1 MRPSRES
8 DVDAAV
14 PTQARAVS
22 PIPTLRLGCEPVLVA
37 TADGDGFGEG
47 FVPTDM
53 AVLHLSFDYGP
64 GRSGRRDAE
73 AEARARMVLESFGP
87 VEIDQLDTHEPELDS
102 SANYLVDVA
111 GDLDALCAFTSDAV
125 PKLRARGWRVEIA
138 DDYPYVAVRSEA
150 WFADVH
156 TSESADWFELEL
168 GVDVEG
174 GQRIDLL
181 PALLDLLADSKS
193 AASLDRR
200 LARARRDVAVRVGD
214 RQYVAVEP
222 ERLRRLVRVFRELY
236 DTEGSGKDTFRV
248 PADAPD
254 YLDDIEVA
262 AGEDVTWKVPA
273 RARALSRQAIARV
286 KAPPE
291 LRATLRPYQQVGLD
305 WLQHLRANDLGGVLA
320 DDMGLGKTLQTIAH
334 LATEK
339 ASGRMQ
345 DPCLIVA
352 PTSLIGNWD
361 REIRKFAPH
370 LRTLTLHG
378 AGRRQG
384 YGSLARVDV
393 AITTYTTMLRDIERL
408 EKQRFHVLVLDEAQA
423 IKNPRGRMH
432 AAVKRIDAAFPLCL
446 SGTPI
451 ENNLDELWALIDVVA
466 PGRLGTAATF
476 RQSYR
481 IPIEKLGSETK
492 MEALRRRVAP
502 LILRRMKEDVA
513 PELPAKTRVV
523 KSIDLGGRQR
533 ELYEAIRVAAH
544 AEVRKVVRSKGIAAS
559 TVDILGAIMKLRQA
573 CCDPRLVRI
582 GSAREVERSAKLDAL
597 MTMVDDMLAR
607 GRRIL
612 VFSQFTSMLQII
624 SAQLSARQVRHV
636 TLTGATRDR
645 QALVDEFQAGL
656 APVFLISLKAGGTG
670 LNLTRADTVIH
681 YDPWWNPAAQAQAT
695 DRAYRIGQ
703 DKPVFVYDLIV
714 AGSVEER
721 ILALQERKRALADGI
736 LSREGGALSAEEVED
751 LLAPLS
757 D

>member
-1 MRPSRES
+1 M
-8 DVDAAV
+8 
-14 PTQARAVS
+14 T
-22 PIPTLRLGCEPVLVA
+22 PIPRVRLGCEPVLVA

-64 GRSGRRDAE
+64 GRAARRDLE

-102 SANYLVDVA
+102 DANYLVDVA

-125 PKLRARGWRVEIA
+125 PKLRARGWIVEIA
-138 DDYPYVAVRSEA
+138 DDYPYVAMRPESGA

-156 TSESADWFELEL
+156 TSEDADWFELEL
-168 GVDVEG
+168 GVDVA

-181 PALLDLLADSKS
+181 PALLDLLQDSKS
-193 AASLDRR
+193 ASGLDRR

-236 DTEGSGKDTFRV
+236 DLEGPGNGTFRV
-248 PADAPD
+248 PVDAPD

-262 AGEDVTWKVPA
+262 AGEGVSWKAPA

-286 KAPPE
+286 NAPPE
-291 LRATLRPYQQVGLD
+291 LKATLRPYQQVGLD
-305 WLQHLRANDLGGVLA
+305 WLQHLRANRLGGVLA

-334 LATEK
+334 ITTEK
-339 ASGRMQ
+339 ASGRME

-352 PTSLIGNWD
+352 PTSLLGNWH

-370 LRTLTLHG
+370 LRTLMLHG

-384 YGSLARVDV
+384 YGSLSRVDV

-408 EKQRFHVLVLDEAQA
+408 ERQRFHVLVLDEAQA

-432 AAVKRIDAAFPLCL
+432 AAVKRLDAAFPLCL

-492 MEALRRRVAP
+492 MEALRKRVAP

-523 KSIDLGGRQR
+523 KTIDLGGRQR
-533 ELYEAIRVAAH
+533 ELYEGIRVAAH
-544 AEVRKVVRSKGIAAS
+544 AEVRKVVRKKGIAAS

-582 GSAREVERSAKLDAL
+582 GSAREVERSAKLEAL
-597 MTMVDDMLAR
+597 LTMVDDMLAQ

-624 SAQLSARQVRHV
+624 SAQLSARKVRHV

-721 ILALQERKRALADGI
+721 ILALQDRKRALAEGI
-736 LSREGGALSAEEVED
+736 LSREGGALSAEEVEA
-751 LLAPLS
+751 LLAPLI